1 MINLCRLALGGQTVK
16 NLRRLASTCI
26 WIWVR
31 PKAKQVNASPRKW
44 VHGQTKRKLNASRK
58 LALTC
63 IDLWVH
69 LPRALDQKVPG
80 EQVGTTGYRSVSFLR
95 ATQLLY
101 FVGHKLMTSA
111 YLFKGS
117 GSLQRRVVVSFFS
130 TLTTATTTTTT
141 TTTTTKIV
149 LPPFLQLEIF
159 VFLYCC

>member
-1 MINLCRLALGGQTVK
+1 M
-16 NLRRLASTCI
+16 
-26 WIWVR
+26 
-31 PKAKQVNASPRKW
+31 
-44 VHGQTKRKLNASRK
+44 
-58 LALTC
+58 
-63 IDLWVH
+63 
-69 LPRALDQKVPG
+69 PRALDQKVPG

-101 FVGHKLMTSA
+101 FVGHKRMTSA